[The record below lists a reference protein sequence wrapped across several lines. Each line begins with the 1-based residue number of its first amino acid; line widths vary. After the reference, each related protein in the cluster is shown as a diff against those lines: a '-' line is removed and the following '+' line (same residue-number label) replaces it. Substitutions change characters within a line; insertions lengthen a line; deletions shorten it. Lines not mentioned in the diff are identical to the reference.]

1 MNQNL
6 GPRRGFGADFYGEAP
21 ARAGSEEAL
30 AELLLALRR
39 QVWTLGLGAM
49 VGLILGVMHYATTP
63 KTFEAAATLLIEE
76 KQTDLEQELAAV
88 LPASRSD
95 TSMRNEMQVLRSL
108 EVATSVVQTLDLQN
122 NPDFLSPPSSVLS
135 TWIRDARSAV
145 RSLIPTPEA
154 PSTGPVD
161 EAVAAH
167 ERLLQAA
174 QSLRNRTGF
183 QRVDRSFVVE
193 IWFASHD
200 RALAAD
206 IVNAYADAYIADGI
220 TANLA
225 ASERTAHWM
234 EARLEELR
242 RDALAAAQEAERF
255 RLAVG
260 AADQQG
266 LRDLEQ
272 RAEALN
278 DLVLRF
284 QSRYR
289 ELTLES
295 TYPMSAGRVLS
306 RALPPRDAAAPRAWQ
321 FLAAGL
327 LLGLMMG
334 TAVAVL
340 REAREKGFRT
350 SGDVTRTLG
359 LPFVGYVPRPRNRML
374 AAIVGRGARS
384 LSAAAARK
392 RPARGALPSRHLA
405 EPGHGTTS
413 DEALP
418 DTGGNWT
425 FARDLA
431 EPVTARAIRGVFAS
445 LDAGHDDRTG
455 RLVAVGALG
464 SGEGA
469 THLAAHLGFV
479 AAQAGRRC
487 LLSDGDLATGALSRR
502 VGLVGAPGIL
512 DVLDG
517 TADLGAALAQRPAS
531 DLDVLPVGT
540 GRERDAWFSYMAE
553 LGELFVDL
561 RESYDYIFVDLPPL
575 AETPEVKSILRRT
588 DALLLAT
595 AWGRT
600 PRKLT
605 RTCLENDPDLRQSVF
620 GVVLTRARVGRLPR
634 YGVPVPYGARRRWW
648 PTL

>member
-1 MNQNL
+1 MNRDL

-21 ARAGSEEAL
+21 ARPGSEEAL

-39 QVWTLGLGAM
+39 QAWTLGLGA
-49 VGLILGVMHYATTP
+49 VFGLLLGVLHYATTP
-63 KTFEAAATLLIEE
+63 RTFVAAATLLIEE
-76 KQTDLEQELAAV
+76 KQTDLEQELAAI

-108 EVATSVVQTLDLQN
+108 EVATDVVQTLGLQN
-122 NPDFLSPPSSVLS
+122 NPDFLMPPSSLLS
-135 TWIRDARSAV
+135 IWISDAKSAV
-145 RSLIPTPEA
+145 RSLIPTTEA
-154 PSTGPVD
+154 PVAGPVD
-161 EAVAAH
+161 EAAVARA
-167 ERLLQAA
+167 RLLQTA

-183 QRVDRSFVVE
+183 HRVDRSFVVE
-193 IWFASHD
+193 IWFTSHD
-200 RALAAD
+200 RSLAAD

-225 ASERTAHWM
+225 ASERTADWM

-242 RDALAAAQEAERF
+242 RDALVAAEEAERF

-295 TYPMSAGRVLS
+295 TYPVSAGRVLS
-306 RALPPRDAAAPRAWQ
+306 RAVPPRDAAAPRAWQ
-321 FLAAGL
+321 YLAAGL
-327 LLGLMMG
+327 LVGLMMG
-334 TAVAVL
+334 TAAAVL

-359 LPFVGYVPRPRNRML
+359 LPFVGYVPRPRNRIL

-384 LSAAAARK
+384 RSTVAARK
-392 RPARGALPSRHLA
+392 RPARGALPPRHLA
-405 EPGHGTTS
+405 EPGHEDASGKTS
-413 DEALP
+413 P
-418 DTGGNWT
+418 DTAGNWT
-425 FARDLA
+425 FARDLDD
-431 EPVTARAIRGVFAS
+431 PVRARAIRSVFAN
-445 LDAGHDDRTG
+445 LDADHDDRTG

-464 SGEGA
+464 AGEGA
-469 THLAAHLGFV
+469 THLAAHLGVV

-487 LLSDGDLATGALSRR
+487 LLADGDLATGALSRKA
-502 VGLVGAPGIL
+502 GLAGAPGIL

-517 TADLGAALAQRPAS
+517 TADLGAVLARRPAS
-531 DLDVLPVGT
+531 DLDVLPVGA
-540 GRERDAWFSYMAE
+540 GQERDAWFSYMAE
-553 LGELFVDL
+553 LGEMFVDL
-561 RESYDYIFVDLPPL
+561 RESYDYVFVDLPPL
-575 AETPEVKSILRRT
+575 AETPEAKSILRRT

-620 GVVLTRARVGRLPR
+620 GVVLTRAHLRRLPR
-634 YGVPVPYGARRRWW
+634 YGVPVPHGARRRWW
-648 PTL
+648 PAL